1 MSVTPTYLTVT
12 PTWENKRLTIEGAVS
27 VRETVALTL
36 VGCASD
42 TSIVFKISS
51 ENGRVDYAKFPNAP
65 GDAWVVSGSDLT
77 ATLSLNTALLV
88 AAFAPWG
95 PEDRLGFYFTV
106 ASATNSNLYAGGCKQ
121 IGNWMED
128 TDDPVAYST
137 PLADAV
143 EAVEDGL
150 ADLEANFG
158 SHLHDGTADGGPRVS
173 HGNLLGISIGVN
185 SHPAID
191 AALITLT
198 SGVATNAS
206 NIAGLLAAESDQ
218 EDRIAAIESAIV
230 ADTITALPS
239 SVDDTDF
246 GDVYETLASVLA
258 FIASLKASQT

>member
-12 PTWENKRLTIEGAVS
+12 PTWENKRLTIEGSVS

-77 ATLSLNTALLV
+77 ATLSLNTTLLV

-95 PEDRLGFYFTV
+95 PEDRLGFYLSV

-143 EAVEDGL
+143 EEVEGDL

-158 SHLHDGTADGGPRVS
+158 SHLHDGTAAGGPRVP
-173 HGNLLGISIGVN
+173 HGNLLGIGVN
-185 SHPAID
+185 THAAID
-191 AALITLT
+191 AALTTLT

-206 NIAGLLAAESDQ
+206 NIAGLGAIGVDHEERLDAIE
-218 EDRIAAIESAIV
+218 AAIA
-230 ADTITALPS
+230 ADTITALPA

-246 GDVYETLASVLA
+246 ADIYNTLASVLA
-258 FIASLKASQT
+258 FVASMKASQT